1 MASAHHRRIRL
12 HGRRLVAGAAAP
24 TARPKPGG
32 GGSGGRLRRRAA
44 ALAFLL
50 LPGGLLAACG
60 NPASSDTT
68 NATTSP
74 TTAAATTSAPSTT
87 EPEPATTTTAG
98 STTTNTTA
106 STTTSTTLPPWADPV
121 FPEALPPEAIPW
133 EEVGVGWL
141 LVRYRQPFPEVWD
154 PTAREALFLI
164 NPGNTMY
171 AVSEWDRAEILDW
184 SPEGRRVL
192 IFDGMLEVIDL
203 RDGTKSAIPAVF
215 PTGDDFRVDARFT
228 WPTGRDVVV
237 RLVDWDDRMVLE
249 CLEIDG
255 TLFAQLADFDLP
267 SYDYSDPD
275 YVPQGITWLYAPTGT
290 EVVVATRDR
299 ISLLSNQGAV
309 IRPLATPG
317 LGCTLSRWWD
327 QGSVLAACYDPDW
340 AASPC
345 WNQGPTPGGRSLWS
359 VPIDGS
365 AATRLTPK
373 PVCTTGFP
381 QSASTYQDALPLGA
395 TVAAQWGGCC
405 ECGEGIDLIAGDTL
419 TRWMGYGEWPPCSP
433 ELITVR
439 GDRLVVV
446 DNGGPGLF
454 WTILEVAA
462 DGTTLRAITPVFGL
476 GEQGLYGG
484 VFQVLT
490 TEESSYPT
498 GG

>member
-1 MASAHHRRIRL
+1 VRSVRSVTAPII
-12 HGRRLVAGAAAP
+12 LVAGLLV
-24 TARPKPGG
+24 GG
-32 GGSGGRLRRRAA
+32 CGGEAGETTTSV
-44 ALAFLL
+44 
-50 LPGGLLAACG
+50 
-60 NPASSDTT
+60 PASTT
-68 NATTSP
+68 MV
-74 TTAAATTSAPSTT
+74 PSTT
-87 EPEPATTTTAG
+87 TG
-98 STTTNTTA
+98 STTSTSTTA
-106 STTTSTTLPPWADPV
+106 VPTTTSSTVAPTTPTLPPWEDPD

-133 EEVGVGWL
+133 EEVGTGWL
-141 LVRYRQPFPEVWD
+141 LVRYRQPLPGGWD
-154 PTAREALFLI
+154 PAAREALFLLD
-164 NPGNTMY
+164 PGDILY
-171 AVSEWDRAEILDW
+171 GVAEWDGAEILDW

-203 RDGTKSAIPAVF
+203 RAGTKSPIPAVF

-237 RLVDWDDRMVLE
+237 RLVDWDDRVVLE

-255 TLFAQLADFDLP
+255 AVFAQLADFDLP
-267 SYDYSDPD
+267 SYDYSDPE
-275 YVPQGITWLYAPTGT
+275 YVAVGITWLYAPTGM
-290 EVVVATRDR
+290 EVVVATSDGIR
-299 ISLLSNQGAV
+299 LLANQGAV

-327 QGSVLAACYDPDW
+327 QRSVLAACYDREW

-405 ECGEGIDLIAGDTL
+405 ECGESLDLIAGDTI
-419 TRWMGYGEWPPCSP
+419 THWMGYGEWPPCSP

-446 DNGGPGLF
+446 DNGGPGMF
-454 WTILEVAA
+454 WAIFEVAA
-462 DGTTLRAITPVFGL
+462 DGTTLRAITPVF

-498 GG
+498 GN